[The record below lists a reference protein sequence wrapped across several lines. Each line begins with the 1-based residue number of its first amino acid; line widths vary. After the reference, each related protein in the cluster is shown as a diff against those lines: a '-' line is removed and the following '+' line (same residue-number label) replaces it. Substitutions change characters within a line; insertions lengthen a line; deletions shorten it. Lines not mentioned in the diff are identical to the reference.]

1 MAIKD
6 YYKDLT
12 LTTTELIVND
22 LGIEE
27 ETPTTY
33 IIRGVINQAGSSEL
47 EYARARNIDIDYKA
61 YLEVSDITNAIAK
74 DDYINGYRV
83 ASEPKNTIERNHHL
97 KVLLKEVV

>member
-12 LTTTELIVND
+12 LTTIILVEND

-27 ETPTTY
+27 ETPTTH
-33 IIRGVINQAGSSEL
+33 IIKGVINQAGSKEL
-47 EYARARNIDIDYKA
+47 EYARARNIDVDYKA

-74 DDYINGYRV
+74 NDYINGYRV
-83 ASEPKNTIERNHHL
+83 ASEPKNTMERNHHL